1 MFLTL
6 IYKGLKYGFVNY
18 FENTSVHGFRYVLLS
33 KTLFRKLLWVAA
45 IVLAFTLCG
54 LLIST
59 SIREA
64 RDNPIL
70 ANTEEIPVEA
80 LPFPAF
86 SLLAPKELTES
97 GFERVA
103 MDMIDACG
111 TSANLTDNPE
121 MIQTRQIN
129 TLLANRVRFKSKF
142 AQRGLGVRL

>member
-33 KTLFRKLLWVAA
+33 KTFLRKLLWAAA

-70 ANTEEIPVEA
+70 SNTEEIPVEA

-121 MIQTRQIN
+121 LKDTR
-129 TLLANRVRFKSKF
+129 TLNSALGNRVR
-142 AQRGLGVRL
+142 VRNVRNVKYILHT